1 MFPAPMLPKE
11 GDRFARRYRIDRILG
26 RGAMGVVFEA
36 THETLGQRVAI
47 KVLRSDDDERAT
59 KRFVR
64 EAKLAARLGSPHVV
78 KVLDVDHTEDDV
90 PYIVME
96 RLEGRDLAAEVEA
109 RGAIPLDESVRWMVA
124 VCDAMVEAHAAGV
137 IHCDLKLSNV
147 FLCNDGTVKVL
158 DFGVAALGAGEV
170 ESSTVTNVA
179 GTTRYMAP
187 EQLLGEAPDPKSDV
201 WAVGVMAYRLV
212 AGRFPY
218 EAPTAAAQMLA
229 IMEGCPPIASIVPDV
244 DPALARAIHGALG
257 RTLEERCA
265 SMETLR
271 EELRASLG
279 PARVSCPSEAPSPKS
294 GARRAAS
301 DPPPP
306 DAARSR
312 AAKVV
317 VVAAG
322 IGLALV
328 IGRDLIRRRNEAIDA
343 QRADAVVASPS
354 APAPAPASASAS
366 SVASSA
372 PATSAASSSVP
383 RAASAAAST
392 APPPMP
398 WVRPPASTP
407 ASASAKPTPA
417 PSGDGFP
424 SHL

>member
-1 MFPAPMLPKE
+1 MLPKE

-47 KVLRSDDDERAT
+47 KVLRRELEPHDDERAT

-78 KVLDVDHTEDDV
+78 KILDVDHTDDDI

-109 RGAIPLDESVRWMVA
+109 RGTIPTDESIGWMLA
-124 VCDAMVEAHAAGV
+124 ICDAMIEAHAAGV
-137 IHCDLKLSNV
+137 VHRDLKLSNV

-170 ESSTVTNVA
+170 ESSTVTSVA

-229 IMEGCPPIASIVPDV
+229 IMEGCPPIASLVPDV
-244 DPALARAIHGALG
+244 SPALATAIHGALG

-265 SMETLR
+265 SMEKLR
-271 EELRASLG
+271 DDLRAG
-279 PARVSCPSEAPSPKS
+279 IERPAIAEAP
-294 GARRAAS
+294 AAS
-301 DPPPP
+301 AKGGPRDAVDRRSTTGATPDPSK
-306 DAARSR
+306 SR
-312 AAKVV
+312 VAKLV
-317 VVAAG
+317 VVATG

-328 IGRDLIRRRNEAIDA
+328 IGRDVVRRRDEAIVPA
-343 QRADAVVASPS
+343 PKPAISTSSVPS
-354 APAPAPASASAS
+354 ASGAAPSSAPIGSATASAPPVISPVTSVATTARATPTPSQLPPRPAPSAS
-366 SVASSA
+366 S
-372 PATSAASSSVP
+372 
-383 RAASAAAST
+383 
-392 APPPMP
+392 PP
-398 WVRPPASTP
+398 
-407 ASASAKPTPA
+407 KPSG
-417 PSGDGFP
+417 SGDGFP
-424 SHL
+424 NHL

>member
-1 MFPAPMLPKE
+1 MLPKE

-109 RGAIPLDESVRWMVA
+109 RGSIPADESIGWMIA

-137 IHCDLKLSNV
+137 IHRDLKLSNV
-147 FLCNDGTVKVL
+147 FLCKDGTVKVL
-158 DFGVAALGAGEV
+158 DFGVAALGSGEV

-229 IMEGCPPIASIVPDV
+229 IMEGCPPIASIVPDIE
-244 DPALARAIHGALG
+244 PALATAIHGALG
-257 RTLEERCA
+257 RTLEERCP
-265 SMETLR
+265 SMDD
-271 EELRASLG
+271 LRAGLE
-279 PARVSCPSEAPSPKS
+279 ATRVRAKPRPDEPSNSAPRSV
-294 GARRAAS
+294 AS
-301 DPPPP
+301 DRPSADPSK
-306 DAARSR
+306 SR
-312 AAKVV
+312 AAKLV

-322 IGLALV
+322 VGLALV
-328 IGRDLIRRRNEAIDA
+328 IGRDLLRRRDEAIDA
-343 QRADAVVASPS
+343 QRGREAVVVSPS
-354 APAPAPASASAS
+354 ASASANPSMPSASASVVAS
-366 SVASSA
+366 SVASAA
-372 PATSAASSSVP
+372 PAASSATAIAPTSSVPSAASG
-383 RAASAAAST
+383 
-392 APPPMP
+392 
-398 WVRPPASTP
+398 RPPTTTS
-407 ASASAKPTPA
+407 ASASPTAKPSAT
-417 PSGDGFP
+417 SGDGFP